1 MVQKS
6 SAVTGFSKIH
16 CSLVG
21 PHLGTLVPIRTK
33 IMVPIWSP
41 FFFKVPIFFILGLRM
56 RQKSV
61 QPLSNANQLITCDNK
76 NWFQKLSTG
85 PNGDQVPIW
94 SPFLLPK
101 WCSVLPQ
108 SWNFA

>member
-1 MVQKS
+1 M
-6 SAVTGFSKIH
+6 
-16 CSLVG
+16 
-21 PHLGTLVPIRTK
+21 GTNKLIWVPMGTK
-33 IMVPIWSP
+33 IS
-41 FFFKVPIFFILGLRM
+41 FLVPIFFTVPIFSILGLRM